1 VGRPP
6 VAGRS
11 VEGAGQRLRQSV
23 IHVESPGFRDSR
35 TGKFPAMSESSFVFN
50 ADTASFQSLV
60 VEASHRVPV
69 LVDFWAEWCGPCR
82 SLAPVLEKLADEFQG
97 RFLLVK
103 IDTDQEQ
110 EIARQFGIR
119 SLPTV
124 KLFKDGA
131 AVDEFLG
138 AQPESQVRALLER
151 HVTRESD
158 DARTQAKSLRDRGE
172 LSAARALLEE
182 AHIADPENQK
192 LIPDLANVFIDLGEL
207 ELARKAL
214 DLVSTG
220 LDADGEVVAVVG
232 RLSFAE
238 TAAAAPPM
246 EELQRAVKADPR
258 DCQSLYLLAAS
269 HLGRGEYEA
278 ALENFIEVL
287 RIDRGFRDDAG
298 RKGLLSVFEILGN
311 DHPLVGRYRARMSSL
326 LY

>member
-1 VGRPP
+1 
-6 VAGRS
+6 
-11 VEGAGQRLRQSV
+11 
-23 IHVESPGFRDSR
+23 
-35 TGKFPAMSESSFVFN
+35 MSKSSFIFN
-50 ADTASFQSLV
+50 ADAGSFQSLV
-60 VEASHRVPV
+60 IDASHRVPV

-82 SLAPVLEKLADEFQG
+82 ALAPVLEKLVNEFQG

-138 AQPESQVRALLER
+138 AQPESQVRALLDR

-158 DARTQAKSLRDRGE
+158 DARAQAKSLRVRGE
-172 LSAARALLEE
+172 LSAARALLEQ
-182 AHIADPENQK
+182 AHVGDPDNQD
-192 LIPDLANVFIDLGEL
+192 LTPDLANVLMDLGEL
-207 ELARKAL
+207 DSARKAL
-214 DLVSTG
+214 DLISTG
-220 LDADGEVVAVVG
+220 VGADMEVLAAVG
-232 RLSFAE
+232 RLAFADL
-238 TAAAAPPM
+238 AATSPPL
-246 EELQRAVKADPR
+246 EELERAVKADPR
-258 DCQSLYLLAAS
+258 DCESLYLLAAS

-278 ALENFIEVL
+278 ALDNFIETL
-287 RIDRGFRDDAG
+287 RIDRSFRDDGA
-298 RKGLLSVFEILGN
+298 RKGLVSVFEMLGN